1 MSAQDFAEVG
11 RLSLAALL
19 RAIKTGVHDTE
30 RAVIAPQLIVARA
43 SHRPVR
49 RSALPLTSP
58 RTGRHPP

>member
-30 RAVIAPQLIVARA
+30 RTVIAPQLIVRA
-43 SHRPVR
+43 SVASSRA
-49 RSALPLTSP
+49 S
-58 RTGRHPP
+58 